1 MRVPACQYFVV
12 HFLRGEELQE
22 PLFRNVQYVW
32 SRTVRIC
39 KCNWFSPNCFRNLSR
54 IFSHV
59 EFYRVANRHHSC
71 SEFQEV
77 VSIVIFFH
85 TFALCLALTV
95 SFFVTRIQKSVKRRS
110 KKHFTKNFSFALDHI
125 SYRNCREANHRIEDI
140 TAMHKKSVTIIK
152 QTNRFFKVI
161 NLIEESFN

>member
-77 VSIVIFFH
+77 VSIVIFFQ
-85 TFALCLALTV
+85 TFAFLIPLTV
-95 SFFVTRIQKSVKRRS
+95 PLFVTRNWKVSREEARSIKPIQNIPIRSQFTVKSNR
-110 KKHFTKNFSFALDHI
+110 
-125 SYRNCREANHRIEDI
+125 YRYCCHRI
-140 TAMHKKSVTIIK
+140 
-152 QTNRFFKVI
+152 R
-161 NLIEESFN
+161 